1 MENHVME
8 VKGYNGQISVD
19 DTWLT
24 ISRKGALGLLTQGL
38 KGDKRIPIANILS
51 VQFKPANAMV
61 NGYIQFS
68 TASGENSSGMLS
80 GVSDENSVIFTKKHL
95 ADFEKLRD
103 HLENL
108 IATRI
113 NNLGNSSAAQP
124 LDIADQIGKL
134 ADLVSKGLLTE
145 EEFAKASR
153 SVIPRSII
161 RSNNSL
167 LVLPCLRLLNVL

>member
-1 MENHVME
+1 MLE

-24 ISRKGALGLLTQGL
+24 ISRKGGLGLLTQGL

-68 TASGENSSGMLS
+68 TAGGENSAGMLS
-80 GVSDENSVIFTKKHL
+80 GVTDENSVIFTKKHL
-95 ADFEKLRD
+95 PDFEKLRD
-103 HLENL
+103 HIEQV

-113 NNLGNSSAAQP
+113 NNSGNSSAAQP
-124 LDIADQIGKL
+124 LDVADQIGKL
-134 ADLVSKGLLTE
+134 ADLVSKGLLTDD
-145 EEFAKASR
+145 EFATQKAK
-153 SVIPRSII
+153 
-161 RSNNSL
+161 L
-167 LVLPCLRLLNVL
+167 LGL